1 MDRIFLLL
9 VNNYAKVGSNMCADG
24 SESHYEDA
32 VGECE
37 ECGSKVDCNGD
48 TVEACCNYA
57 REYCKSCGYGA
68 CDGGC

>member
-1 MDRIFLLL
+1 
-9 VNNYAKVGSNMCADG
+9 MCADG